1 MNKLVFGALA
11 ASAALIPATAQAQ
24 SGPAGAGHSWGR
36 GGGGHVVRPH
46 PGGGTTVIRHH
57 NRGGGFRGGFV
68 GGGFFGGNTGGGTNP
83 IVILPGNWGQFHYQP
98 LHPGAALHPYWHGQQ
113 FQVRN
118 WSRYGFAAPPRGH
131 RWVRHFD
138 DAYMIDGRGQVRDFR
153 HNLDWDQY
161 GDAWVHEGGIPR
173 YAGDGDYRP
182 DGRDYAAVAGA
193 QGQAHAGWDYREY
206 GHAAP
211 HGPPPRPQPH
221 PMPHPGYGAPPVA
234 HPYPMPHPMPHSG
247 YGAGYGYSSGYSAGY
262 GSVMVGVVTITE
274 TTTTVNAAAAAPQYV
289 EEIIE
294 EEVVHRPRVR
304 RPRLAPPRPRA
315 VRPPPG
321 ERG

>member
-1 MNKLVFGALA
+1 MNKLAFAALA
-11 ASAALIPATAQAQ
+11 ASAALVPATAQAQ

-46 PGGGTTVIRHH
+46 PGGTTVIRHH

-68 GGGFFGGNTGGGTNP
+68 GGGFFGGNVGGGSNQ

-98 LHPGAALHPYWHGQQ
+98 LHPGAMLHPYWHGQQ

-118 WSRYGFAAPPRGH
+118 WRRYGFAAPPRGH

-138 DAYMIDGRGQVRDFR
+138 DAYMIDGRGHVRDFR

-161 GDAWVHEGGIPR
+161 GEAWVHEGGIPR

-182 DGRDYAAVAGA
+182 DDRDYAAVAGA
-193 QGQAHAGWDYREY
+193 QGHGAQAGWDYREY

-211 HGPPPRPQPH
+211 PHPHPGHAMPHPGYAVPQPH
-221 PMPHPGYGAPPVA
+221 PMPHPGYVL
-234 HPYPMPHPMPHSG
+234 PHPMP
-247 YGAGYGYSSGYSAGY
+247 GYGYSTGYGVAG
-262 GSVMVGVVTITE
+262 GSVMVGVVTVTE

-304 RPRLAPPRPRA
+304 RPRPAPPRPRA